1 MKKVRELLSG
11 YRTLGIELM
20 PYHKMGE
27 HKYAARGLSLTKFE
41 VPTEE
46 KISELK
52 RVFED
57 MN

>member
-1 MKKVRELLSG
+1 MKKVRELLAG
-11 YRTLGIELM
+11 YRTLGVELM

-27 HKYAARGLSLTKFE
+27 HKYAALGLPLIKFE

-46 KISELK
+46 KISELM

>member
-1 MKKVRELLSG
+1 
-11 YRTLGIELM
+11 M

-27 HKYAARGLSLTKFE
+27 HKYAALGLSLTKSE